1 MHVKKPSKFL
11 PSFSVSQATFDAARL
26 PIIPA
31 MLQRVRK
38 NVATVLYKRGC
49 VLSLRDKQ
57 NIHVGKV
64 FMKGVGLHLNF
75 LELRF

>member
-1 MHVKKPSKFL
+1 MLRSPQN
-11 PSFSVSQATFDAARL
+11 FSPVSQATFDAARL

-49 VLSLRDKQ
+49 VLSLRDQQ

-64 FMKGVGLHLNF
+64 FMKEVGLHLNF